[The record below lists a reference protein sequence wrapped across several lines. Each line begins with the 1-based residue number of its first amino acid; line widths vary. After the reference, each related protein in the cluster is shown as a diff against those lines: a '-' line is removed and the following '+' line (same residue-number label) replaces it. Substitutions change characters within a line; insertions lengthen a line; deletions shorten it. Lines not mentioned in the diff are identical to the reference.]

1 MNSGLNQPTLD
12 DKQLLFF
19 ISIEGKWLWVVE
31 VIGMQSLYL
40 DKILG
45 EQVQGQHQKL
55 LLS

>member
-31 VIGMQSLYL
+31 IIGMQSLYL

-45 EQVQGQHQKL
+45 EQMQGQHHKS